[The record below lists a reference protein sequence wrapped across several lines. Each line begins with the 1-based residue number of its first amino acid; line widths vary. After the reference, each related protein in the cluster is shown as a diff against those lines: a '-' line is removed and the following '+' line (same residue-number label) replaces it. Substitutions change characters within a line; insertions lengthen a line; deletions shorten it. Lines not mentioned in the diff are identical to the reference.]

1 MGYPGG
7 LRRWREGPLVL
18 WSSFDDP
25 DADAPVGVDA
35 PAGVMR
41 NFLANAGAVGEVAV
55 VTAEGRVL
63 GGFDDRCYG
72 ELGLLQ
78 HLAHRLASV
87 DVVGESAPGARDY
100 LGTRLT
106 HVVGQLCGGEQAD
119 EQAVIKVQEDDLAGY
134 VKRRSPAETVKVE
147 PPYCV
152 EVGNCESE
160 GLRMWL
166 HPIMLPAQDGAC
178 LYRNSHSASH
188 AESAGGR
195 GIPPPGAAVVP
206 ALLRCRWQQCIGRES
221 DYLQRGPIG

>member
-72 ELGLLQ
+72 ELGRRRPKMV
-78 HLAHRLASV
+78 RLPGLPSSWRYCGAPSPK
-87 DVVGESAPGARDY
+87 GRSRSAAA
-100 LGTRLT
+100 GTRISIPWTSSLVWRWRPDG
-106 HVVGQLCGGEQAD
+106 VVNVDHGTWG
-119 EQAVIKVQEDDLAGY
+119 V
-134 VKRRSPAETVKVE
+134 R
-147 PPYCV
+147 
-152 EVGNCESE
+152 
-160 GLRMWL
+160 
-166 HPIMLPAQDGAC
+166 
-178 LYRNSHSASH
+178 
-188 AESAGGR
+188 
-195 GIPPPGAAVVP
+195 
-206 ALLRCRWQQCIGRES
+206 
-221 DYLQRGPIG
+221 